1 MVSRANG
8 SADLVGSAARVVGLV
23 HQSILS
29 DKTFRLVLRPDID
42 TDFLAISMN
51 SRSYRQQVLA
61 AISGAEGLANN
72 LPLSALRRME
82 FSVPPIDIQRNIV
95 KREHVESRAIERTSN
110 RVSTEILLLEEFRT
124 RLVADVVTGQVDVRA
139 VAETLPDPIMP
150 DVSLDE
156 DGTSLEDLLGH
167 EDD

>member
-1 MVSRANG
+1 
-8 SADLVGSAARVVGLV
+8 
-23 HQSILS
+23 
-29 DKTFRLVLRPDID
+29 
-42 TDFLAISMN
+42 
-51 SRSYRQQVLA
+51 
-61 AISGAEGLANN
+61 
-72 LPLSALRRME
+72 ME

-156 DGTSLEDLLGH
+156 DWTDLDDLLGH